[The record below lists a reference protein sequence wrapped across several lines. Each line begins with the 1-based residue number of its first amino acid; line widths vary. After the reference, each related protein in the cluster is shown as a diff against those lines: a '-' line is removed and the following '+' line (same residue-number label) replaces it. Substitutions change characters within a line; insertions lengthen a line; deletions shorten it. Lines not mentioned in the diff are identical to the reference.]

1 MNLVLDV
8 NLKKNL
14 EPGDILV
21 FNGKEWTN
29 LSKEEYLAKLSLAV
43 NSLEDRCD
51 KIEKEN
57 DELKQKVAELRGEE

>member
-21 FNGKEWTN
+21 FNGKQWTN
-29 LSKEEYLAKLSLAV
+29 LSKEEYLAKLLHSV